1 MNAALLLPA
10 ALAALAALF
19 LPLLIHLARRSQQRP
34 TDFAAL
40 RWLRQ
45 KPKPRHRLR
54 FDEWPLLLLRLL
66 LLALLAL
73 WLARPVLFGGADE
86 RPWIAVTPGVD
97 TARVRAMAEEQ
108 HARLHWLAPGFPS
121 LDEPQP
127 AAVQPIASLLRQ
139 LDAELP
145 AAAKLTVFVPEQL
158 SGADA
163 QLPRLSRVVDW
174 RVLPGAIPVSK
185 PAPEI
190 ALPLTV
196 RHAAD
201 RNAALRYLRAAALAW
216 QPAATGTLSEQ
227 QFSATSV
234 DQSLPGEARN
244 LIWLAPGALPANV
257 REWIG
262 NGGTAL
268 LDSRAEFERS
278 AAVTPYWRDDLGAT
292 LVEGA
297 AFGRG
302 RMLRFTRPLT
312 PATMPQLLEPDFPQ
326 RLRALFVAPAPAPSR
341 VAARDYAPMTGGA
354 TYAQAPR
361 DLQPWLALLIAGV
374 LLIERWL
381 ATRARRAIS
390 P

>member
-1 MNAALLLPA
+1 MNATLLLPA
-10 ALAALAALF
+10 ALSALAALL

-54 FDEWPLLLLRLL
+54 FDEKPLLLLRLL

-73 WLARPVLFGGADE
+73 WLARPVLFGSADNV
-86 RPWIAVTPGVD
+86 PWVAVAPGVD
-97 TARVRAMAEEQ
+97 TAQARAMTEEKR
-108 HARLHWLAPGFPS
+108 ARLHWLAPGFPS

-145 AAAKLTVFVPEQL
+145 DAAKLTVFVPEQL
-158 SGADA
+158 FGADA
-163 QLPRLSRVVDW
+163 QRPILSREVDW
-174 RVLPGAIPVSK
+174 RALPGAMPASLA
-185 PAPEI
+185 APEI
-190 ALPLTV
+190 VPPLSV
-196 RHAAD
+196 RYAAD
-201 RNAALRYLRAAALAW
+201 REGALRYLQAAALAW
-216 QPAATGTLSEQ
+216 QPAATATLTDE
-227 QFSATSV
+227 QFSAGPA
-234 DQSLPGEARN
+234 DQALPSESPN
-244 LIWLAPGALPANV
+244 LIWLAPGKPPASL

-268 LDSRAEFERS
+268 LDSQAEFERS
-278 AAVTPYWRDDLGAT
+278 PAFTPHWRDDLGNT

-297 AFGRG
+297 ASGRG
-302 RMLRFTRPLT
+302 RVLRFTRALT
-312 PATMPQLLEPDFPQ
+312 PAAMPQLLEPDFPQ
-326 RLRALFVAPAPAPSR
+326 RLRALFVPPTPAPSR
-341 VAARDYAPMTGGA
+341 VAARDYAPLTGGMR
-354 TYAQAPR
+354 YAQTPR
-361 DLQPWLALLIAGV
+361 DLQPWLALLIAGA

-381 ATRARRAIS
+381 ATRARRAAS